1 MKDEDELVDRAAG
14 EMGTSVIH
22 RLPRDPAV
30 QRCEDRGM
38 TVVQG
43 EPYSDMAASYRELA
57 DKLLAASEDS
67 SGGMRFEGE

>member
-1 MKDEDELVDRAAG
+1 
-14 EMGTSVIH
+14 
-22 RLPRDPAV
+22 
-30 QRCEDRGM
+30 M

-43 EPYSDMAASYRELA
+43 EPDSDTAASYRELA